1 MKKLVIIILS
11 TCLSIS
17 VGFSQRIGVL
27 MDSYVVERW
36 MNDRYHICDQIKTLG
51 GESIV
56 EVANG
61 NADVQVS
68 QAKALIDDG
77 VKVLI
82 VVPVDIQKGLEIV
95 DYAQEKGVSVI
106 AYDRIIPSENTDLYL
121 SFDNEMVG
129 ELQAKEALKHAGNG
143 NYILINGPKSDYN
156 AILFRKG
163 QLKVLNPLVRKGEIS
178 IYKDIVLSNWS
189 ELDAFLEMQEV
200 VMKLDNE
207 IVAIIAAN
215 DALASGVISALSSNE
230 VSEKIYITGQDA
242 EIEAIRNLKEGSQ
255 DMTIYKPIKELAYLA
270 AESAMKMANG
280 KNIDQAKYSKIA
292 GVEVKSILLKP
303 MVVTVDNYMETVVA
317 DGHVT
322 IDELA
327 GEDN

>member
-1 MKKLVIIILS
+1 MKKLVIIVLS

-129 ELQAKEALKHAGNG
+129 ELQAKEALKHARKG

-163 QLKVLNPLVRKGEIS
+163 QLKVLNPLARKGEVN
-178 IYKDIVLSNWS
+178 IYKDIVLSNWG

-200 VMKLDNE
+200 FMKLDKE

-215 DALASGVISALSSNE
+215 DALANGVISALSSNE
-230 VSEKIYITGQDA
+230 ISEKIYITGQDA
-242 EIEAIRNLKEGSQ
+242 EIEAVRNLKKGLQ
-255 DMTIYKPIKELAYLA
+255 DMTIYKPIKQLAYLA
-270 AESAMKMANG
+270 AESAMKIANG
-280 KNIDQAKYSKIA
+280 QIIDEAKDSKIA
-292 GVEVKSILLKP
+292 GVMVKSILLNP